1 MIEARAVLLS
11 VLAVTSGLLSAG
23 AAGIGFLLTP
33 VEAPLWFLLASV
45 ALPTGDV
52 LKVVR
57 AKILRRKPQSED

>member
-23 AAGIGFLLTP
+23 ASGLGFLLTP
-33 VEAPLWFLLASV
+33 IETPLWFLLAAV
-45 ALPTGDV
+45 ALPTGDL

-57 AKILRRKPQSED
+57 AKILRRKPRSEA